1 MAIFM
6 IVADK
11 QDEVMKQRLQ
21 DNYPDNYPYHENDRV
36 FLVRTNDITEEIAA
50 KLGIKGDDEITNGV
64 VLKLD
69 RYYAGYTS
77 NVIWEW
83 LEKES

>member
-50 KLGIKGDDEITNGV
+50 KLGIIGDDRTSNGA

-69 RYYAGYTS
+69 KYYAGHTS